1 MIALTHV
8 ACLPDRQ
15 TFGKCD
21 IGKLSSELHHAS
33 EDANKKSVNL
43 KLDYTYNEPNDPNK
57 FYYRSDHYNFAKNN
71 IPIIFYFNGVHADY
85 HQASDEVDKI
95 HFGKME
101 KITRLIY
108 YTALEI
114 ASRESRPKVDKP
126 NVFPAGN

>member
-1 MIALTHV
+1 
-8 ACLPDRQ
+8 
-15 TFGKCD
+15 
-21 IGKLSSELHHAS
+21 
-33 EDANKKSVNL
+33 
-43 KLDYTYNEPNDPNK
+43 
-57 FYYRSDHYNFAKNN
+57 
-71 IPIIFYFNGVHADY
+71 
-85 HQASDEVDKI
+85 VDKI